1 MEQLN
6 EKLAQKYSGLLA
18 QANHDKIMME
28 IRIEELEEE
37 LEQKQNELEELKEK
51 GNEEVIELEGL
62 ED

>member
-18 QANHDKIMME
+18 QANHDKIMLE
-28 IRIEELEEE
+28 IQVEELKEG
-37 LEQKQNELEELKEK
+37 LKQKQKELEELKEK
-51 GNEEVIELEGL
+51 DNEEVIEVEEL